1 MDNATDRDLGPQPIS
16 ELMDKHVLKPHDLVA
31 ASTEQITHKM
41 VARACKG
48 RRLSRNVQLKV
59 LRALNAAT
67 EQAYGLGDL
76 FTY

>member
-1 MDNATDRDLGPQPIS
+1 MQNELERDLGPQPIAG
-16 ELMDKHVLKPHDLVA
+16 LMEKHGLKAHDVVA

-41 VARACKG
+41 VSRACKG
-48 RRLSRNVQLKV
+48 RRLSRNVQLKI
-59 LRALNAAT
+59 LRALNAAA